1 MMMMMMMMKGLCPV
15 VAYRGIVLGDSDQ
28 TYHIHVISIGGG
40 LCNYV
45 LRRIPP
51 TADPVLLNRTPA

>member
-1 MMMMMMMMKGLCPV
+1 MMKGLCPA

-45 LRRIPP
+45 LCRILP